1 MKSIVIKCGGSVM
14 EDLGDSFFESLS
26 ELKEEGYQLVFVHG
40 GGPAINK
47 MLELYQ
53 VPHEFVNGLR
63 KTTPEVMEVA
73 EMVLSGQSNRKL
85 AAMLQKQGLKA
96 LGLNGS
102 DAGLFLGEVV
112 DQEKLG
118 LVGKISG
125 VNRPLLEKLLSEE
138 LIPVIT
144 PIAST
149 EDGTKL
155 NVNADYAA
163 AAVANAIDSEHCIFV
178 TDVEG
183 IFIDGKLSSHLDKKE
198 IEQHIKDEK
207 ITGGMIPKVT
217 SAMKAIS
224 QGINS
229 VMIVSG
235 KDAFYKNGTWIGTN
249 VSAKK
254 EVFN

>member
-14 EDLGDSFFESLS
+14 EELGDSFFESLL
-26 ELKEEGYQLVFVHG
+26 ELKNQGYQPVFVHG
-40 GGPAINK
+40 GGPAINR

-53 VPHEFVNGLR
+53 VPHEFVKGLR
-63 KTTPEVMEVA
+63 KTTPEVLEVA

-85 AAMLQKQGLKA
+85 TGMLQEHGFKA
-96 LGLNGS
+96 FGVNGS
-102 DAGLFLGEVV
+102 DAGLFKGKYL

-118 LVGKISG
+118 LVGEIVS
-125 VNRPLLEKLLSEE
+125 VNQSVLEMLFRED

-144 PIAST
+144 PIAAA
-149 EDGTKL
+149 DGGAKL
-155 NVNADYAA
+155 NINADYAA
-163 AAVANAIDSEHCIFV
+163 AAVASAIEAEHCIFV
-178 TDVEG
+178 TDVKG
-183 IFIDGKLSSHLDKKE
+183 IFIDGKLSPLLDTEE

-217 SAMKAIS
+217 SATKAIKK
-224 QGINS
+224 GLDS

-235 KDAFYKNGTWIGTN
+235 KEKFYENGCWIGTN

-254 EVFN
+254 EVYN

>member
-14 EDLGDSFFESLS
+14 EELDDSFFKSLAD
-26 ELKEEGYQLVFVHG
+26 LKNRGYQLVFVHG

-53 VPHEFVNGLR
+53 VPHEFENGLR

-73 EMVLSGQSNRKL
+73 EMVLAGQSNRKL
-85 AAMLQKQGLKA
+85 TAILEKHGFKA
-96 LGLNGS
+96 FGVNGS
-102 DAGLFLGEVV
+102 DAGLFKGEFLN
-112 DQEKLG
+112 QEKLG
-118 LVGKISG
+118 LVGEITS
-125 VNRPLLEKLLSEE
+125 VNRPVLEMLLSED
-138 LIPVIT
+138 LVPVIT
-144 PIAST
+144 PIAAA

-163 AAVANAIDSEHCIFV
+163 AAVASAIHAEHCIFV
-178 TDVEG
+178 TDVQG
-183 IFIDGKLSSHLDKKE
+183 IFLDGKLSPHLDTEE

-224 QGINS
+224 KGLNS

-235 KDAFYKNGTWIGTN
+235 KDKFYENGSWAGTN
-249 VSAKK
+249 VSAKM
-254 EVFN
+254 EVFK